1 MCEGHGTPEY
11 RTAFR
16 ALCEAFRTVSE
27 TQTKAIEEVKAE
39 LAETNERLT
48 KVPKASVGRK
58 VMKFAVPILPT
69 TDGHDDMVWIWL
81 SSFPPTVTEDDI
93 RVMVRECLSF
103 DDDEII
109 DVKMLVKKDADISKL
124 RAVSFK
130 VGVDLKHEETALD
143 GDNWPAGVSFR
154 EFIFYDQKRFETELM
169 EKHLS
174 CIENIRR
181 IAGPHDVIVVAGDY
195 NQGSLVWKHLS
206 GNRSYVD
213 PQLTRTRTEKERLT
227 HGVMLDGM
235 ANCNMHQCNL
245 VKNDR
250 NRILDLIFVSDD
262 DCTVVAA
269 ADEPLVPLDAPHPAL
284 VFDIDAS
291 RTVFVQVDNNDRV
304 LNYKRTNFDELQR
317 TLADVD
323 WTPVT
328 SAMDVDTAIREF
340 SNLLNFHLAQ
350 HTPQFRTPPK
360 PEWSNARLKRLKK
373 ERAAALKTF
382 TLRRCRMT
390 KLAFNAASSR
400 YRRYNRYRYNVYIR
414 KTQSQLRRNPKKSWT
429 FVKSKYKE
437 RGLPATMAL
446 GDSTAT
452 TNDEKCELFARH
464 FSSVFREP
472 EIISSTHHLDA
483 VPRDL
488 VDINTFVISRDMIEK
503 ATKKLKLVIDRERV
517 NLSRDR
523 LKECYLMTTWASNDA
538 AYWVTKCQRMT
549 SAGLIK
555 LNW

>member
-1 MCEGHGTPEY
+1 MCRTCFGAATDDVKAMETPEY

-291 RTVFVQVDNNDRV
+291 RTVFVQQWCENPPPCPSSPEYAAAAQVIDGDFV
-304 LNYKRTNFDELQR
+304 LQQVLQR
-317 TLADVD
+317 HNLAMMQLIQQQNDD
-323 WTPVT
+323 
-328 SAMDVDTAIREF
+328 F
-340 SNLLNFHLAQ
+340 SQMMVSLQEIF
-350 HTPQFRTPPK
+350 FI
-360 PEWSNARLKRLKK
+360 
-373 ERAAALKTF
+373 
-382 TLRRCRMT
+382 
-390 KLAFNAASSR
+390 
-400 YRRYNRYRYNVYIR
+400 VYI
-414 KTQSQLRRNPKKSWT
+414 
-429 FVKSKYKE
+429 FIY
-437 RGLPATMAL
+437 
-446 GDSTAT
+446 
-452 TNDEKCELFARH
+452 LFIYSCNVR
-464 FSSVFREP
+464 
-472 EIISSTHHLDA
+472 
-483 VPRDL
+483 
-488 VDINTFVISRDMIEK
+488 
-503 ATKKLKLVIDRERV
+503 
-517 NLSRDR
+517 
-523 LKECYLMTTWASNDA
+523 
-538 AYWVTKCQRMT
+538 
-549 SAGLIK
+549 
-555 LNW
+555 